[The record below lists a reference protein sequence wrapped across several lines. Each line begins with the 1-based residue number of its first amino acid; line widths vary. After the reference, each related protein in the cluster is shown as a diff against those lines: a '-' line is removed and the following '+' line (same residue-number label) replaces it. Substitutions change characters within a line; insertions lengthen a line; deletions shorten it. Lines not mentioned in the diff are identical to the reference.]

1 MFSHE
6 KLDVYRVAID
16 YAKWAFLISKKLTT
30 QNRHSKDHLLRASQ
44 SIPLNIAEGNG
55 RATEADRRHFFDIA
69 RGSAMECAAIQ
80 DLLEACD
87 AIQSEENIK
96 GKDLLERIV
105 SMLTKMAGRGCVIKE
120 EIADY

>member
-6 KLDVYRVAID
+6 KLDVYRVAIE

-30 QNRHSKDHLLRASQ
+30 ENRHSKDHMLRASQ

-55 RATEADRRHFFDIA
+55 RSTEADRRHFFEIS

-80 DLLEACD
+80 DLLEACGALKPD
-87 AIQSEENIK
+87 EKRQRQGAVGTNRCDVN
-96 GKDLLERIV
+96 KD
-105 SMLTKMAGRGCVIKE
+105 GRTCIH
-120 EIADY
+120 D

>member
-6 KLDVYRVAID
+6 KLDAYRVAIE

-30 QNRHSKDHLLRASQ
+30 ENRHSKDHMLRASQ

-55 RATEADRRHFFDIA
+55 RSTEADRRHFFEIS

-80 DLLEACD
+80 DLLEACGALEPD
-87 AIQSEENIK
+87 ENVK
-96 GKDLLERIV
+96 GKELLERIV
-105 SMLTKMAGRGCVIKE
+105 AMLTKMAGRGYAIKE
-120 EIADY
+120 DVADY